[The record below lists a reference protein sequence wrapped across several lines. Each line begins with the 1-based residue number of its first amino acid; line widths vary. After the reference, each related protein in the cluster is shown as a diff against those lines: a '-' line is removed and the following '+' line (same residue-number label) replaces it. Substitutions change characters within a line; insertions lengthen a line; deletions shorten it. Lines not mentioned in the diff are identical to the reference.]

1 MAIGTDQPLSHP
13 ATSSSSSVRLAGKI
27 LRALF
32 ILTLIAITARVA
44 TPQSES
50 IWSVY
55 ETPGDLIRLA
65 IGACACFWL
74 TANLFVPPRDKG
86 LAYRTWF
93 YLGLALL
100 PLAITC
106 AVVVW

>member
-1 MAIGTDQPLSHP
+1 MAIGTDQPLSQP

-32 ILTLIAITARVA
+32 ILILIVITARVA
-44 TPQSES
+44 TPQSENFR
-50 IWSVY
+50 SVY

-74 TANLFVPPRDKG
+74 TANLFVPPKDKG
-86 LAYRTWF
+86 AYRTWF

-100 PLAITC
+100 PLAVTC
-106 AVVVW
+106 TVVVW